1 MEEVTRLFHS
11 LLSTGKMGMNH
22 SDFLNRT
29 AVLIMITRLAMNRIR
44 AVSYTHL
51 RAHENL
57 QEIS

>member
-29 AVLIMITRLAMNRIR
+29 AVLYHDYPARNEPDKG
-44 AVSYTHL
+44 S
-51 RAHENL
+51 
-57 QEIS
+57 